1 MNKKMLIDVVS
12 EKLGTTKKNA
22 DAAVTAVF
30 AAIATALSEGQDVKV
45 SGFGTFKVTEVAERT
60 GTIQMGDRKGE
71 QYVTPA
77 HNKVGFKPASA
88 LKDAVK

>member
-30 AAIATALSEGQDVKV
+30 AAITEAMVGGNDVKV
-45 SGFGTFKVTEVAERT
+45 SGFGTFSVAERAARIGRNPAT
-60 GTIQMGDRKGE
+60 GESIKIE
-71 QYVTPA
+71 ASKSP
-77 HNKVGFKPASA
+77 KFKASKT
-88 LKDAVK
+88 LKDAIKA